1 MLVLRRTNMRAALL
15 LVFLTVSVMMAVESH
30 ESARQEKHQKRYNAP
45 DGGLTALVTPISKE
59 AGRSEYESRI
69 EFKSI
74 DGKIACAIDYSSA
87 DSEHGFGVV
96 KAEWTPDS
104 QYFVFSLTSS
114 GGHQPWHAPTQF
126 LSREDGKIRTLDDY
140 VDGAGIS
147 NADFQLIAPNTVKTE
162 VWKNQQAVAVTLKL
176 DALPAPRSWRM
187 AKPFTLDC
195 AGSTVFKPEQP

>member
-1 MLVLRRTNMRAALL
+1 MRAALL

-30 ESARQEKHQKRYNAP
+30 ESSEQEKHQKRYSAP

-74 DGKIACAIDYSSA
+74 DGKIACAIDYSSS

-114 GGHQPWHAPTQF
+114 GGHQAWHTPTQF
-126 LSREDGKIRTLDDY
+126 LSRENGKIRTLDDY
-140 VDGAGIS
+140 VEGAGIS
-147 NADFQLIAPNTVKTE
+147 NADFQLIAPSTVKTE
-162 VWKNQQAVAVTLKL
+162 VWKGQQAVAVTLKL
-176 DALPAPRSWRM
+176 DALPAPRSWRK
-187 AKPFTLDC
+187 ATPFILDC
-195 AGSTVFKPEQP
+195 VGSRVFKTDQP

>member
-1 MLVLRRTNMRAALL
+1 MLVAKTHNMRAALL
-15 LVFLTVSVMMAVESH
+15 LVFLTVSAMMAVESH
-30 ESARQEKHQKRYNAP
+30 ESATQEKHQKRYSAQ
-45 DGGLTALVTPISKE
+45 DGGLTVLVTPISKQ
-59 AGRSEYESRI
+59 AGPSEYESRI

-96 KAEWTPDS
+96 KAAWTPDS
-104 QYFVFSLTSS
+104 RYFVYSLTSS

-140 VDGAGIS
+140 VEGAGIS

-162 VWKNQQAVAVTLKL
+162 AWKNQQAVTVTLKL
-176 DALPAPRSWRM
+176 DALPAPRSWRKAM
-187 AKPFTLDC
+187 PFTLDC
-195 AGSTVFKPEQP
+195 AQSRVFKPDQP